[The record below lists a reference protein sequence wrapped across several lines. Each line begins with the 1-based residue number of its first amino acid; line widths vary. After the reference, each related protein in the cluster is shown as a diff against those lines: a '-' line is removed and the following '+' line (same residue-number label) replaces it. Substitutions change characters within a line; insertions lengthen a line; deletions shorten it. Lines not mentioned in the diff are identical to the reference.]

1 MCILKENQLL
11 EDICAKLNQIIS
23 EKKAKRLK
31 SFFDQSLLS
40 KYISIIEALDT
51 YAQPKVEVN
60 WEDNLKPILNNN
72 STITPEI
79 IKNMVNN
86 LNFRKLSF
94 IFPLGGTSL
103 DKRLILSNNI
113 FIDSIKSIKLNSYNL
128 NLIPYD
134 RQDFERLLSHNISA
148 IFVTEIS
155 EEKHDFFTSEQ
166 VKNEVQKIIALL
178 NINRKFIFLRHNRNR
193 YRLIS
198 RQEYNSISM
207 GENVCQFKVEDK
219 QLQSNRF
226 FFYDGRFD
234 KDLFSMQQAGN
245 IDKNAVK
252 KQFEELI
259 FKKENNKKAK
269 AILNVISLLEGSLVD
284 QNEDM
289 AFLKLIIALDALL
302 ERDNDKDSRRVRIQ
316 LSENIVFI
324 LNTGIS
330 SNQSKQIL
338 KEISNGYDQ
347 RSLLVHEGLSIKNEE
362 GIEKTYQFLF
372 NLLKRVINALILDKR
387 FKDVASMADVFKL
400 IDEQIF
406 LERKMI
412 AYSILSVLL
421 DESKEKDKCTE
432 YINFHDL
439 NKKVRNFINS
449 ELKQSKIIN
458 FQMFNPNFTKKDLE
472 FVLNKLIK
480 NELVLVINSKTYK
493 LSNTVKNIEEIK
505 YEEIFY

>member
-1 MCILKENQLL
+1 VCILKENQLL

-23 EKKAKRLK
+23 EKKAKGLK

-51 YAQPKVEVN
+51 YAQPEVEVN

-79 IKNMVNN
+79 IKNIVNN
-86 LNFRKLSF
+86 LNFRKVTF

-178 NINRKFIFLRHNRNR
+178 NINRKFIFLGHNRNR

-198 RQEYNSISM
+198 RQEDNSISM

-226 FFYDGRFD
+226 
-234 KDLFSMQQAGN
+234 
-245 IDKNAVK
+245 
-252 KQFEELI
+252 
-259 FKKENNKKAK
+259 
-269 AILNVISLLEGSLVD
+269 SLL
-284 QNEDM
+284 
-289 AFLKLIIALDALL
+289 
-302 ERDNDKDSRRVRIQ
+302 
-316 LSENIVFI
+316 
-324 LNTGIS
+324 
-330 SNQSKQIL
+330 
-338 KEISNGYDQ
+338 
-347 RSLLVHEGLSIKNEE
+347 
-362 GIEKTYQFLF
+362 
-372 NLLKRVINALILDKR
+372 
-387 FKDVASMADVFKL
+387 
-400 IDEQIF
+400 
-406 LERKMI
+406 
-412 AYSILSVLL
+412 
-421 DESKEKDKCTE
+421 
-432 YINFHDL
+432 
-439 NKKVRNFINS
+439 
-449 ELKQSKIIN
+449 
-458 FQMFNPNFTKKDLE
+458 
-472 FVLNKLIK
+472 
-480 NELVLVINSKTYK
+480 
-493 LSNTVKNIEEIK
+493 
-505 YEEIFY
+505 